1 MGQGGKCMQ
10 SSEWWVF
17 SHRTGGHKQSV
28 LQGNM
33 ESCVCRFFFLSG
45 LAFTVEPGYIEF
57 EGDCKTV

>member
-33 ESCVCRFFFLSG
+33 ESCVCRFFSYPALRLQSN
-45 LAFTVEPGYIEF
+45 LDI
-57 EGDCKTV
+57 